1 MPKPNSRYWIVL
13 LLGSYDPET
22 ESLLVR
28 LKEEVSHSLMN
39 QDDTI
44 LIFVL
49 ENLEIYSFAI
59 STQSDTE
66 KITVVAETYDQ
77 NKRLSIFIM
86 KEDGIMDAYDLPLA
100 GKKID
105 DAVVKSISGRYNI
118 ESFCKLEILEKLTQ
132 LAVASSVVFL
142 LRDREL
148 TRGGEY
154 IELVYLLGGD
164 KLRPSKIYFLK
175 NDRIPLSEMI
185 VDFLSK
191 YGIKQVPYNDIN
203 KLILDVTVIIE
214 KHLHSDA

>member
-22 ESLLVR
+22 ESLLIR
-28 LKEEVSHSLMN
+28 LKEEASHSLMN

-59 STQSDTE
+59 SGQSDTE
-66 KITVVAETYDQ
+66 KITVVAEKYDQ
-77 NKRLSIFIM
+77 DKRLSIFIM
-86 KEDGIMDAYDLPLA
+86 KEDSIMDAYDLPLA

-105 DAVVKSISGRYNI
+105 DAVVKSISERYNI
-118 ESFCKLEILEKLTQ
+118 ASFCKLEILEKLTQ

-164 KLRPSKIYFLK
+164 KLSPSKIYFLK
-175 NDRIPLSEMI
+175 NERIPLSEMI

-191 YGIKQVPYNDIN
+191 YGIKQVPYDDIN
-203 KLILDVTVIIE
+203 KLILDVTGIIE

>member
-1 MPKPNSRYWIVL
+1 MPKLNSRYWIVL

-22 ESLLVR
+22 EALLMR
-28 LKEEVSHSLMN
+28 LKEEASHSLMN
-39 QDDTI
+39 QDDII

-49 ENLEIYSFAI
+49 ENLEMYSFAV
-59 STQSDTE
+59 SAQSDTE

-77 NKRLSIFIM
+77 DKRLSIFIM
-86 KEDGIMDAYDLPLA
+86 KEDGIIDAYDLPLA

-142 LRDREL
+142 LRDKEL

-164 KLRPSKIYFLK
+164 KLSPSKIYFLK

-185 VDFLSK
+185 VNFLSK
-191 YGIKQVPYNDIN
+191 YGIKQVLYDDIN
-203 KLILDVTVIIE
+203 KLILDITGIIE
-214 KHLHSDA
+214 KHLLSDA

>member
-1 MPKPNSRYWIVL
+1 MPKLNSRYWIVL

-22 ESLLVR
+22 EALLMR
-28 LKEEVSHSLMN
+28 LKEEASHSLMN
-39 QDDTI
+39 QDDII

-49 ENLEIYSFAI
+49 ENLEIYSFAV
-59 STQSDTE
+59 SAQSDTE

-77 NKRLSIFIM
+77 DKRLSIFIM
-86 KEDGIMDAYDLPLA
+86 KEDGIIDAYDLPLA

-142 LRDREL
+142 LRDKEL

-164 KLRPSKIYFLK
+164 KLSPSKIYFLK

-185 VDFLSK
+185 VNFLSK
-191 YGIKQVPYNDIN
+191 YGIKQVLYDDIN
-203 KLILDVTVIIE
+203 KLILDITGIIE
-214 KHLHSDA
+214 KHLLSDA

>member
-22 ESLLVR
+22 ESLLIR
-28 LKEEVSHSLMN
+28 LKEEASHSLMN

-59 STQSDTE
+59 SGQSDTE
-66 KITVVAETYDQ
+66 KITVVAEKYDQ
-77 NKRLSIFIM
+77 DKRLSIFIM
-86 KEDGIMDAYDLPLA
+86 KEDSIMDAYDLPLA

-105 DAVVKSISGRYNI
+105 DAVVKSISERYNI
-118 ESFCKLEILEKLTQ
+118 ASFCKLEILEKLTQ

-154 IELVYLLGGD
+154 IELVYLLGSD
-164 KLRPSKIYFLK
+164 KLSPSKIYFLK
-175 NDRIPLSEMI
+175 NERIPLSEMI

-191 YGIKQVPYNDIN
+191 YGIKQVPYDDIN
-203 KLILDVTVIIE
+203 KLILDVTGIIE

>member
-1 MPKPNSRYWIVL
+1 M
-13 LLGSYDPET
+13 LGSYDPET
-22 ESLLVR
+22 ESLLIR
-28 LKEEVSHSLMN
+28 LKEEASHSLMN

-59 STQSDTE
+59 SGQSDTE
-66 KITVVAETYDQ
+66 KITVVAEKYDQ
-77 NKRLSIFIM
+77 DKRLSIFIM
-86 KEDGIMDAYDLPLA
+86 KEDSIMDAYDLPLA

-105 DAVVKSISGRYNI
+105 DAVVKSISERYNI
-118 ESFCKLEILEKLTQ
+118 ASFCKLEILEKLTQ

-154 IELVYLLGGD
+154 IELVYLLGSD
-164 KLRPSKIYFLK
+164 KLSPSKIYFLK
-175 NDRIPLSEMI
+175 NERIPLSEMI

-191 YGIKQVPYNDIN
+191 YGIKQVPYDDIN
-203 KLILDVTVIIE
+203 KLILDVTGIIE